1 MGAVASDRT
10 SKGAVSIR
18 WVGIGLSPPDFSP
31 KLRSDL
37 EDDFGVAKMADKS
50 ELINSLSREY
60 IETSRALSSLV
71 DNYIEI
77 HSNGEG
83 CPACG
88 GEVVEVEISPGDS
101 DTVFQHDDPCPLE
114 VAMKLVSKFGVWE

>member
-1 MGAVASDRT
+1 
-10 SKGAVSIR
+10 
-18 WVGIGLSPPDFSP
+18 VGIGLSPPDFSP

-50 ELINSLSREY
+50 ELINSLS
-60 IETSRALSSLV
+60 SLV

-77 HSNGEG
+77 HGNGEG

-88 GEVVEVEISPGDS
+88 GDVVEVEISPGDS
-101 DTVFQHDDPCPLE
+101 DMAFRHDDPCPLE

>member
-1 MGAVASDRT
+1 MGIV
-10 SKGAVSIR
+10 
-18 WVGIGLSPPDFSP
+18 LSPPDFSP

-88 GEVVEVEISPGDS
+88 GEVIEHEPHIYEV
-101 DTVFQHDDPCPLE
+101 THDDPCPLE